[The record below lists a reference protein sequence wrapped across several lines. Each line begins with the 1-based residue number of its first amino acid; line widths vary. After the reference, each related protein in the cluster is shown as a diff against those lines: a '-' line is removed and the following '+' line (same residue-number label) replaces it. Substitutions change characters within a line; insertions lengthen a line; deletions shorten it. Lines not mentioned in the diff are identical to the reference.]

1 MMVAAQY
8 QQAGVI
14 ELLRDKYQQKM
25 PDSVYVQV
33 ASSTALYYFYHL
45 ILFIKYD
52 AWLLGFQGWLS
63 DKT

>member
-25 PDSVYVQV
+25 PDSMYM
-33 ASSTALYYFYHL
+33 
-45 ILFIKYD
+45 
-52 AWLLGFQGWLS
+52 
-63 DKT
+63 